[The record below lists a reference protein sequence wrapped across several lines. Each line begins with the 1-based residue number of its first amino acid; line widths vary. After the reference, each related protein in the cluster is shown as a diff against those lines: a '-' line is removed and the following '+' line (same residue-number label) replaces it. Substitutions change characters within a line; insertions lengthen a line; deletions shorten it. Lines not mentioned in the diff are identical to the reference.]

1 MNPLALLFQGPASI
15 SAFTSRPLLT
25 AFGMALMGRWAANAG
40 VDVST
45 HFALGE
51 TMLTSV
57 GSAAALPWLL
67 GDTALMIFGLLALF
81 EFLAYTNED
90 LRFLYE
96 EAIGFVQ
103 PGSAF
108 VVNYSFA
115 GWEVSSFI
123 EMVRQLP
130 ATVFAFDLPGASI
143 GLLSVSSHHYSLS
156 AAGLAGALSFVAPIL
171 SIIWAGI
178 LAGATWLLGR
188 VRAAV
193 VDTINTLDDGNS
205 LGLISILHWTE
216 TAWVG
221 IATYL
226 IIFLPIIALALCGL
240 TVATLVMIRWY
251 FDRRERLSMI
261 GCQHC
266 GTKIHPTAP
275 ACPNCRQSQAQPRQV
290 GLFGQP
296 KDQLATDPAAHRL
309 ELIARKRCPVCATR
323 LKERA
328 VRQTCTGCGTVTF
341 ADMSAINV
349 YMRSLHARL
358 PRTLLIC
365 FLCGLIPVVGVV
377 PGIAYYRLSLVAS
390 LKGYVPRTIGCLT
403 RWGIRLAGLVLLALQ
418 PIPVLGS
425 LTLPAMCL
433 LNYTVFRKVVE
444 SVGAST
450 LGRTFDPIAA
460 PPESAGPAAVL
471 AAPMRLPAPPTPEAP
486 ATTVDCPACGRA
498 QAPLNFCIGCGA
510 RLGSA

>member
-25 AFGMALMGRWAANAG
+25 AFGMALMGRWVANAG

-45 HFALGE
+45 NFALGE

-57 GSAAALPWLL
+57 GTAAALPWLL
-67 GDTALMIFGLLALF
+67 GDTAIMVFGLLALL
-81 EFLAYTNED
+81 EMLAFTNED

-115 GWEVSSFI
+115 GWQVSSFI

-130 ATVFAFDLPGASI
+130 PTVFAFDLPSASI
-143 GLLSVSSHHYSLS
+143 GLLSVSSHHYSVS

-171 SIIWAGI
+171 SIIWAAI

-188 VRAAV
+188 VRAAI

-205 LGLISILHWTE
+205 LGLQSLFHWSE
-216 TAWVG
+216 TAWTA
-221 IATYL
+221 IATYM
-226 IIFLPIIALALCGL
+226 IIFLPIIALTLCAL
-240 TVATLVMIRWY
+240 TVATLVAIRWY

-261 GCQHC
+261 ACSHC
-266 GTKIHPTAP
+266 ATKIHPTAP
-275 ACPNCRQSQAQPRQV
+275 ACPSCRQPQAQPRQV

-296 KDQLATDPAAHRL
+296 KDLLVTDPAAHRL
-309 ELIARKRCPVCATR
+309 ELIARKRCPICATR
-323 LKERA
+323 LKERT
-328 VRQTCTGCGTVTF
+328 VRQACTGCGTVTF
-341 ADMSAINV
+341 ADMGAINL

-377 PGIAYYRLSLVAS
+377 PGIAYYRLSLIAS

-403 RWGIRLAGLVLLALQ
+403 RWGIRLAGLLLLMLQ
-418 PIPVLGS
+418 PIPILGS

-433 LNYTVFRKVVE
+433 LNYTVYRKVIE

-450 LGRTFDPIAA
+450 ISRTFDPAATTLGSAGPVAVIAA
-460 PPESAGPAAVL
+460 PMPLPTPPATETPAA
-471 AAPMRLPAPPTPEAP
+471 
-486 ATTVDCPACGRA
+486 TVDCPACGRS
-498 QAPLNFCIGCGA
+498 QAPMNFCIGCGA
-510 RLGSA
+510 RIGPS